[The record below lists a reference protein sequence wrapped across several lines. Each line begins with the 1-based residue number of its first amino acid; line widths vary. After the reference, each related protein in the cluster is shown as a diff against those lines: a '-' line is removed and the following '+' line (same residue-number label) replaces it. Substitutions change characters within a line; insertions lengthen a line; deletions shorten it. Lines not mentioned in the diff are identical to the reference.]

1 MFDRT
6 YISVLA
12 AAFGLLIATGA
23 SALDAANGLSVNGLS
38 VNGLSVN
45 GLSVNGLSVN
55 GTEQSAEPGLR
66 AIVLQDGQ
74 ILLIK

>member
-1 MFDRT
+1 MFERI

-12 AAFGLLIATGA
+12 VAFGLSIATGA
-23 SALDAANGLSVNGLS
+23 RALDTANGLS

-55 GTEQSAEPGLR
+55 GTEQSAELR
-66 AIVLQDGQ
+66 LKAVVLRDGQ
-74 ILLIK
+74 VLLIQ